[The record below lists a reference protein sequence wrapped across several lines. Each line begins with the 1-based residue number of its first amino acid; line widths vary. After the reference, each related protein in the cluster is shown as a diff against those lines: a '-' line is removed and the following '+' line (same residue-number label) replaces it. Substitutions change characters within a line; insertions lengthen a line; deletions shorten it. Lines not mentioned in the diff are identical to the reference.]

1 MVAEHLYIVLGKRL
15 VDQQLTLEGRSRVDG
30 LVKALQRHDI
40 VHSVIALCG
49 GLTLGQQISEA
60 KAMYHYLQSELARLN
75 VSLLNNRILLEE
87 HSTSTVENIENV
99 ALELHKNGGIDTQKI
114 LPVTFISN
122 DYHLQRIF
130 EIQQLMDEQG
140 LLRVL
145 KQRCEMIGIT
155 LAISSDLYDHLAVKY
170 PYTHL
175 AAELFLLADQL
186 TTYRVYL
193 EGVVA
198 GSFLRD
204 LTQVRAI
211 PYQIACEAILAINHK
226 IAGNPKW
233 AFVRCLTDLLMQC
246 INATKGA
253 LSVSEIQ
260 PYLILF
266 DSNLTLLNRYLDPEN
281 PCVGR
286 WWRQG

>member
-40 VHSVIALCG
+40 DHSVIALCG

-60 KAMYHYLQSELARLN
+60 KAMYHYLQSELTRLN
-75 VSLLNNRILLEE
+75 VSLSNNRILLEE

-99 ALELHKNGGIDTQKI
+99 ALELQKNGDIDTQKI

-145 KQRCEMIGIT
+145 KQRCEMMGIT
-155 LAISSDLYDHLAVKY
+155 LAISPDLHDHLAVKY

-175 AAELFLLADQL
+175 AAELFLLVDQL

-211 PYQIACEAILAINHK
+211 PYQIAYEAILAINHK
-226 IAGNPKW
+226 IADNPKW
-233 AFVRCLTDLLMQC
+233 VFVRCLTDLLMQC
-246 INATKGA
+246 INATKRA